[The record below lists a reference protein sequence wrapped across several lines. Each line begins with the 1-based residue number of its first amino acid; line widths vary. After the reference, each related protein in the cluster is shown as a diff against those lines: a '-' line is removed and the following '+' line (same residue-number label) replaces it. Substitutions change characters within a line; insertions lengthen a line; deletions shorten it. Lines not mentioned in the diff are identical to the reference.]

1 MSLSEHL
8 DRAAAIRRGAVPTRR
23 SPAVGGDFVVLD
35 LTTTQRDDEEPVV
48 DLTDGPAPQ
57 RRSTRPNPD
66 EVSPVSAL
74 AREQRYEHL
83 SLFGADNQIRAVART
98 LHRMSVQAPAEL
110 PAASSTPAPVV
121 PQPTSRTTVPPT
133 TTAASS
139 DAAQARQPGSPSGP
153 SRGASAGAS
162 PRARLGARRPLG
174 TVHCPRARGA
184 GGPLARRGASARASR
199 CVRAALVHRSRGCPF
214 GDAQAATRRTTAQVR
229 RSRAS
234 TDLPRLRP
242 HRKDRHRRP
251 HDGAPTHV
259 VPLLL
264 PHVADPHDTNRGT
277 ARERSPSG
285 LTPDAR
291 YRAIPVDRRAS
302 RRRSMTFSRQPR
314 GGRSARTASIRT
326 LSPTSY
332 CPNIVRH
339 WSSERGRNTKLCS
352 RVSPIDALASGEY

>member
-139 DAAQARQPGSPSGP
+139 DAAQARQAAAPLAATAATLARLRARAEEQAQEQAHALALAPVARSAPSTAHVPAAPVAP
-153 SRGASAGAS
+153 SLGVVRVPELPDAFVPRWSTAPVVAPSAT
-162 PRARLGARRPLG
+162 PKRRLGALRRKSEGPVRVP
-174 TVHCPRARGA
+174 TCPGCGHTARIDIA
-184 GGPLARRGASARASR
+184 
-199 CVRAALVHRSRGCPF
+199 
-214 GDAQAATRRTTAQVR
+214 DRTTGRLHMSCPYCFRMWQTLTTPTAEPHESVR
-229 RSRAS
+229 
-234 TDLPRLRP
+234 LQ
-242 HRKDRHRRP
+242 
-251 HDGAPTHV
+251 G
-259 VPLLL
+259 
-264 PHVADPHDTNRGT
+264 
-277 ARERSPSG
+277 
-285 LTPDAR
+285 
-291 YRAIPVDRRAS
+291 
-302 RRRSMTFSRQPR
+302 
-314 GGRSARTASIRT
+314 
-326 LSPTSY
+326 
-332 CPNIVRH
+332 
-339 WSSERGRNTKLCS
+339 
-352 RVSPIDALASGEY
+352 